1 MDNLYE
7 LIRSQPVTNRLYEM
21 NKLTEEIQKSKP
33 IALENAEDTEI
44 GNNAKDETSYAIKL
58 TREAKQLPEIRKRLN
73 PSEVGEK
80 FRDPRLT
87 DSSPE

>member
-1 MDNLYE
+1 MDNLYD

-21 NKLTEEIQKSKP
+21 NKYSEEIQKSKP
-33 IALENAEDTEI
+33 VALENTEDAEI
-44 GNNAKDETSYAIKL
+44 GNNAKDEASYAIKF

-73 PSEVGEK
+73 QSELGEK
-80 FRDPRLT
+80 FRDPKQT

>member
-1 MDNLYE
+1 MENLYE
-7 LIRSQPVTNRLYEM
+7 IIRSQPVTNRLYEM

-33 IALENAEDTEI
+33 IALENTEDTEI

-80 FRDPRLT
+80 FRDPRLS
-87 DSSPE
+87 DSSSE

>member
-33 IALENAEDTEI
+33 IALENTEDTEI
-44 GNNAKDETSYAIKL
+44 GNNAKDEASYAIKL

-80 FRDPRLT
+80 FRDPRQT
-87 DSSPE
+87 ESTSE

>member
-1 MDNLYE
+1 VDTLYE

-33 IALENAEDTEI
+33 VGLENAEDTEI
-44 GNNAKDETSYAIKL
+44 GNNAKDETSYAVKL

-73 PSEVGEK
+73 PSDIGEK
-80 FRDPRLT
+80 FTDPRQT
-87 DSSPE
+87 EPSSE

>member
-1 MDNLYE
+1 MDTLYD

-33 IALENAEDTEI
+33 VALENTEDTEI
-44 GNNAKDETSYAIKL
+44 GNNAKEEASYAIKL

-73 PSEVGEK
+73 PSEVSEK
-80 FRDPRLT
+80 FRDPKRA
-87 DSSPE
+87 DSSSK